1 MSRDAGAG
9 LHAHA
14 DTDRHAHGTDVDV
27 AVEADGHAAAD
38 ADAPDWQTKLRE
50 GGYRLTAQRQLV
62 LEAVARLGHATPEDI
77 CVEVRST
84 AHAVNISTIYRNLEL
99 LEELGLVAH
108 AHLNHGA
115 PTYHATTEEP
125 HVHLVCSRCDA
136 VEPVS
141 TELVADV
148 VARLGRERGF
158 QVDVRHVTFS
168 GLCRDCS

>member
-9 LHAHA
+9 LHAHV
-14 DTDRHAHGTDVDV
+14 H
-27 AVEADGHAAAD
+27 ADGHADVTELD

-62 LEAVARLGHATPEDI
+62 LEAVSRLGHATPEDI

-115 PTYHATTEEP
+115 PTYHATTEAP

-148 VARLGRERGF
+148 VARLGQERGF
-158 QVDVRHVTFS
+158 RVDVRHVTFS
-168 GLCRDCS
+168 GLCKDCS

>member
-1 MSRDAGAG
+1 MSSDAGAG
-9 LHAHA
+9 LHTHA
-14 DTDRHAHGTDVDV
+14 DVERQAHVSDL
-27 AVEADGHAAAD
+27 D
-38 ADAPDWQTKLRE
+38 ADPPDWQTKLRE

-62 LEAVARLGHATPEDI
+62 LEAVSRLGHATPEDI

-148 VARLGRERGF
+148 VARLGQERGF
-158 QVDVRHVTFS
+158 RVDVRHVTFS
-168 GLCRDCS
+168 GLCKDCS

>member
-9 LHAHA
+9 LHTHA
-14 DTDRHAHGTDVDV
+14 DVDRHAHVTDL
-27 AVEADGHAAAD
+27 D

-62 LEAVARLGHATPEDI
+62 LEAVSRLGHATPEDI

-148 VARLGRERGF
+148 VARLGEERGF
-158 QVDVRHVTFS
+158 RVDVRHVTFS
-168 GLCRDCS
+168 GLCKDCS

>member
-9 LHAHA
+9 LHVQAEAH
-14 DTDRHAHGTDVDV
+14 THAHP
-27 AVEADGHAAAD
+27 EAADAGVD
-38 ADAPDWQTKLRE
+38 ADAPAWQTKLRE

-62 LEAVARLGHATPEDI
+62 LEAVSRLGHATPEDI

-148 VARLGRERGF
+148 VARLGQERGF
-158 QVDVRHVTFS
+158 RVDVRHVTFS
-168 GLCRDCS
+168 GLCKDCS